1 MEQQAKGGWAPSSE
15 KDLCSLLTQGDT
27 TVNKIINKE
36 RRLDDTALRAAG
48 LQAEGHAL
56 TQKV

>member
-1 MEQQAKGGWAPSSE
+1 M
-15 KDLCSLLTQGDT
+15 LTQGDT

-36 RRLDDTALRAAG
+36 RRLDDTAFRAAG